1 MILGIDL
8 GTTNSV
14 CAIYFDQSV
23 TIIPNSFDEFLTPS
37 CVSFE
42 KDGTIHIGK
51 SARTRA
57 TLFPKETVAH
67 FKRYMGTEKSYKI
80 HGKKYTPVELSSL
93 VLKKMVSDAEA
104 YTQEKVTEAVI
115 SVPAYFNGIQRK
127 ATMQAAE
134 MIGLKVEKLI
144 NEPTAAAIAYGLQNK
159 PEYTDF
165 MIIDL
170 GGGTFDVSIMEYF
183 DDILEVKASGGDNHL
198 GGEDF
203 LQVLIDLYCE
213 KVGVKFNKLKAEDK
227 QSIISRMELFKKEIN
242 KNPVIEPF
250 IQKAQNEVMIDA
262 ERFEKACQPLI
273 KKIIKS
279 IELCLK
285 DAQLKPDEID
295 EVILVGGS
303 SRLAFLRTLVT
314 RIFKKIPR
322 TDIDPDL
329 TIAHGAAIQ
338 AALKGKDKDLSD
350 VVLTDVCPY
359 TLGTGVVGNSVYDDS
374 LTFSPIIERN
384 TVVPASRVQSYV
396 TVNDNQTRLQMGIY
410 QGESRLVKN
419 NIKLGEFEVSV
430 PKDKAGMQRIDLR
443 ISYDINGIL
452 EVDAEVEST
461 GETAHLLINNSPQ
474 ELSPEQIQ
482 ASKDKLSVL
491 KVHPKDNEAVK
502 EIMWRAESIFENSLD
517 EERHEINLLIEK
529 FQAEIHSQDP
539 KIIVQ
544 AIKDM
549 SDALESFDA
558 NRWI

>member
-14 CAIYFDQSV
+14 CAIYLDQSV

-203 LQVLIDLYCE
+203 LQVLIDIYCE
-213 KVGVKFNKLKAEDK
+213 KAGVKFNKLKAEDK
-227 QSIISRMELFKKEIN
+227 QSIIARMELFKKEIN

-250 IQKAQNEVMIDA
+250 LKKAQNEVMIDA

-396 TVNDNQTRLQMGIY
+396 TVNDNQTKLRMQIY

-491 KVHPKDNEAVK
+491 KVHPRDNEAVK

-549 SDALESFDA
+549 SEALESFDA

>member
-14 CAIYFDQSV
+14 CAAYLNQKV
-23 TIIPNSFDEFLTPS
+23 TIIPNSFDELLTPS

-42 KDGTIHIGK
+42 KNGTIHIGK

-57 TLFPKETVAH
+57 ALHPKETVAH
-67 FKRYMGTEKSYKI
+67 FKRFMGTEKVYKI
-80 HGKKYTPVELSSL
+80 QGKKYTPVELSSL
-93 VLKKMVSDAEA
+93 VLQKMVADAEA
-104 YTQEKVTEAVI
+104 FTQQKVTEAVI

-127 ATMQAAE
+127 ATIQAAQ
-134 MIGLKVEKLI
+134 MIDLKVEKLI

-203 LQVLIDLYCE
+203 LQILVELYCE
-213 KVGVKFNKLKAEDK
+213 KANIKLNSLSAEDK
-227 QSIISRMELFKKEIN
+227 QAMYSRMELFKKEIN
-242 KNPVIEPF
+242 KHSVIKPF
-250 IQKAQNEVMIDA
+250 IKKVKGDININIEY
-262 ERFEKACQPLI
+262 FEKACQPFV

-285 DAQLKPDEID
+285 DAQLAPNDID

-303 SRLAFLRTLVT
+303 SRLSFLRTLVT
-314 RIFKKIPR
+314 RIFKKMPR

-359 TLGTGVVGNSVYDDS
+359 TLGTGVVGNSIYDES
-374 LTFSPIIERN
+374 LIFSPIIERN

-396 TVNDNQTRLQMGIY
+396 TAQDNQTKLKMEIY

-419 NIKLGEFEVSV
+419 NIKLGEFELAV
-430 PKDKAGMQRIDLR
+430 PKAKAGEEMINLR

-452 EVDAEVEST
+452 EVDALVEST
-461 GETAHLLINNSPQ
+461 GATANLLINNSPQ
-474 ELSPEQIQ
+474 ELSSEQI
-482 ASKDKLSVL
+482 ATSKQKLSLL
-491 KVHPKDNEAVK
+491 KVHPRENEAVK
-502 EIMWRAESIFENSLD
+502 EVMWRAESIYENSLD
-517 EERHEINLLIEK
+517 EERFEINELIVR
-529 FQAEIHSQDP
+529 FQAIIDTQDP
-539 KIIVQ
+539 KQIVQ
-544 AIKDM
+544 AVKDM
-549 SDALESFDA
+549 AAALESFEA
-558 NRWI
+558 NRWL

>member
-14 CAIYFDQSV
+14 CAIYLDQSV

-203 LQVLIDLYCE
+203 LQVLIDIYCE
-213 KVGVKFNKLKAEDK
+213 KAGVKFNKLKAEDK
-227 QSIISRMELFKKEIN
+227 QSIIARMELFKKEIN

-250 IQKAQNEVMIDA
+250 LKKAQNEVMIDA

-359 TLGTGVVGNSVYDDS
+359 TLGTGVVGNNVYDDS

-396 TVNDNQTRLQMGIY
+396 TVNDNQTKLRMQIY

-491 KVHPKDNEAVK
+491 KVHPRDNEAVK

-549 SDALESFDA
+549 SEALESFDA

>member
-14 CAIYFDQSV
+14 CAAYSEQEV
-23 TIIPNSFDEFLTPS
+23 NIIPNSFNEKLTPS

-42 KDGTIHIGK
+42 KDGTIHVGK

-57 TLFPKETVAH
+57 ALYPEETVAH
-67 FKRYMGTEKSYKI
+67 FKRYMGTEKVYKI
-80 HGKKYTPVELSSL
+80 HGKKYSPVELSSL
-93 VLKKMVSDAEA
+93 VLQKLVADAEA
-104 YTQEKVTEAVI
+104 HTGEKVSEAVI

-127 ATMQAAE
+127 ATIQAAE
-134 MIGLKVEKLI
+134 MIDLKVEKLI

-203 LQVLIDLYCE
+203 LQILVDIYCE
-213 KVGVKFNKLKAEDK
+213 KSKIKLNKLNAEDR
-227 QSIISRMELFKKEIN
+227 QAVYARMELFKKEIN
-242 KNPVIEPF
+242 KQSVIEPF
-250 IQKAQNEVMIDA
+250 IKKVKSDISITA
-262 ERFEKACQPLI
+262 EIFERACQPLV
-273 KKIIKS
+273 KKIIKA

-285 DAQLKPDEID
+285 DAQLPPAEID

-303 SRLAFLRTLVT
+303 SRLSFLRTLVT
-314 RIFKKIPR
+314 RIFKKMPR

-338 AALKGKDKDLSD
+338 GALKGKDKDLKD

-359 TLGTGVVGNSVYDDS
+359 TLGTGVIGNSVYDDS
-374 LTFSPIIERN
+374 LLYSPIIERN

-396 TVNDNQTRLQMGIY
+396 TAQDNQTKLKMEIY

-419 NIKLGEFEVSV
+419 NIKLGEFELAV
-430 PKDKAGMQRIDLR
+430 PKAKAGEESVDLR

-452 EVDAEVEST
+452 EVDAVVGST
-461 GETAHLLINNSPQ
+461 GETANLLINNSPQ
-474 ELSPEQIQ
+474 ELSPEQVA
-482 ASKDKLSVL
+482 ASKKKLSLL
-491 KVHPKDNEAVK
+491 KVHPRDNEAVK
-502 EIMWRAESIFENSLD
+502 EVMWRAESIYENSLD
-517 EERHEINLLIEK
+517 QERAELSELIAR
-529 FQAEIHSQDP
+529 FQSVIDSQDP
-539 KIIVQ
+539 KRIVQ
-544 AIKDM
+544 AVQDM
-549 SDALESFDA
+549 SEALESFDA
-558 NRWI
+558 NRWL

>member
-14 CAIYFDQSV
+14 CAVYLEQKV
-23 TIIPNSFDEFLTPS
+23 TIIPNSFEEFLTPS

-42 KDGTIHIGK
+42 KDGTIHTGK

-57 TLFPKETVAH
+57 ALHPNETVAH
-67 FKRYMGTEKSYKI
+67 FKRFMGTEKTYKI
-80 HGKKYTPVELSSL
+80 YGKHYTPVELSSL
-93 VLKKMVSDAEA
+93 VLQKMVADAEA
-104 YTQEKVTEAVI
+104 FTQQKVTEAVI

-134 MIGLKVEKLI
+134 MIDLKVEKLI

-183 DDILEVKASGGDNHL
+183 DEILEVKASGGDNHL

-203 LQVLIDLYCE
+203 LQVLVDIYLE
-213 KVGVKFNKLKAEDK
+213 KSAIKLNKLNAEDR
-227 QSIISRMELFKKEIN
+227 QAVYARMELFKKEIN
-242 KNPVIEPF
+242 KNPIIEPF
-250 IQKAQNEVMIDA
+250 IKKISSEVTISIDA
-262 ERFEKACQPLI
+262 FEKACQPLM

-285 DAQLKPDEID
+285 DAQLAPHEID

-303 SRLAFLRTLVT
+303 SRLPFLKTLVT

-338 AALKGKDKDLSD
+338 AALKSKDQDLSD

-359 TLGTGVVGNSVYDDS
+359 TLGTGVIGNSIYDES
-374 LTFSPIIERN
+374 LVFSPIIERN
-384 TVVPASRVQSYV
+384 TVIPASRVQSYV
-396 TVNDNQTRLQMGIY
+396 TAQDNQTKLKMEIY

-430 PKDKAGMQRIDLR
+430 PKAKAGEQRIDLR

-452 EVDAEVEST
+452 EVDAVVEST
-461 GETAHLLINNSPQ
+461 GETANLLINNSPQ

-482 ASKDKLSVL
+482 SSKKKLSLL
-491 KVHPKDNEAVK
+491 KVHPRDNEAVK
-502 EIMWRAESIFENSLD
+502 EIMWRAESIYENSLD
-517 EERHEINLLIEK
+517 AERTDISDLIES
-529 FQAEIHSQDP
+529 FQSIIDSQDP
-539 KIIVQ
+539 KKIIQ
-544 AIKDM
+544 AVKDM
-549 SDALESFDA
+549 SEALESFDA
-558 NRWI
+558 NRWV

>member
-14 CAIYFDQSV
+14 CAIYVDQKV
-23 TIIPNSFDEFLTPS
+23 AIIPNSFDELLTPS

-57 TLFPKETVAH
+57 TIHPKETVAH

-203 LQVLIDLYCE
+203 LQILVDIYCE
-213 KVGVKFNKLKAEDK
+213 KSGIKYSRLSAEDK
-227 QSIISRMELFKKEIN
+227 QAVRGRMELFKKELN
-242 KNPVIEPF
+242 RNPIIEPF
-250 IQKAQNEVMIDA
+250 INKIKNEVTITT

-303 SRLAFLRTLVT
+303 SRLAFLRTLMT

-491 KVHPKDNEAVK
+491 KVHPRDNEAVK